1 LSALAV
7 DLGGTFLRTAV
18 LRDDATFESIS
29 RRRLSTVFDG
39 RSAGDVWAD
48 VIDGVTEDAHS
59 SLGRGTRRIA
69 ISFPGPVSGAAP
81 LSAPTLTG
89 SEPVPLDF
97 ARQIEQRTGRQ
108 VRIVNDVAA
117 AAAYI
122 ASTTNDSAFFV
133 VTVSSGIGSRVYH
146 RNARRTQV
154 AYDGEIGHLV
164 VDTDPNA
171 PICDC
176 GGRGH
181 LGAISSG
188 RGFERMARAAAKR
201 QATEFA
207 ASRCGRTGIRPE
219 TLTNERDLVPALRA
233 GDPWATALLR
243 DSISPLSRLAFQTVV
258 ASGLER
264 IYVIGGFASALGSCY
279 IDAFNAS
286 LESLVDSGA
295 LRLKVLG
302 LTRLL
307 QSGAE
312 ASLRGAALAR
322 D

>member
-1 LSALAV
+1 MSALAV

-18 LRDDATFESIS
+18 LRDDGAFESIS

-39 RSAGDVWAD
+39 RSAANVWAE
-48 VIDGVTEDAHS
+48 VIDGVTEAAHS
-59 SLGRGTRRIA
+59 SLGRGARHIA

-97 ARQIEQRTGRQ
+97 ATQIEQRTGKR

-122 ASTTNDSAFFV
+122 AATTNDSAFFV

-146 RNARRTQV
+146 RNARQTQV

-164 VDTDPNA
+164 VDTGPNA

-181 LGAISSG
+181 LGAIASG
-188 RGFERMARAAAKR
+188 RGFERLARAAAER

-207 ASRCGRTGIRPE
+207 ASMCGRAGIAPE
-219 TLTNERDLVPALRA
+219 ALTNERDLVPALRA

-243 DSISPLSRLAFQTVV
+243 DSISPLSRLAFQIVV

-264 IYVIGGFASALGSCY
+264 IYVVGGFASALGSCY
-279 IDAFNAS
+279 VEAFNAA
-286 LESLVDSGA
+286 LESYVDSGA
-295 LRLKVLG
+295 LRIKVRE

-307 QSGAE
+307 QPGAE
-312 ASLRGAALAR
+312 AALRGAALAR